1 MASLLSILFNKT
13 VNEIDQTP
21 AKVYS
26 KASLS
31 YSGPLPL
38 PQILQGYKEIDASF
52 PERVFSDF
60 EKNEQH
66 IRDQERISLETN
78 AKNTATGQI
87 MAFIII
93 MTGLISTV
101 TLAYFDK
108 DAAAVGLALGTV
120 AMIFKGAFK
129 K

>member
-1 MASLLSILFNKT
+1 MKRNNPRTLNKT
-13 VNEIDQTP
+13 EQPP
-21 AKVYS
+21 ANIYRE
-26 KASLS
+26 ASLS

-38 PQILQGYKEIDASF
+38 PQTLQGYKDIDSSF
-52 PERVFSDF
+52 PERVFADF

-66 IRDQERISLETN
+66 IRDQQRKSLEIN
-78 AKNTATGQI
+78 AKNATIGQV

-101 TLAYFDK
+101 ILAYLDK
-108 DAAAVGLALGTV
+108 DAAAVGLALGTI
-120 AMIFKGAFK
+120 AMIFKGTFK

>member
-1 MASLLSILFNKT
+1 MKRNKPQT
-13 VNEIDQTP
+13 VNEIDQAS
-21 AKVYS
+21 AKIYS
-26 KASLS
+26 QASLS

-38 PQILQGYKEIDASF
+38 PQILQGYKEIDSSF

-66 IRDQERISLETN
+66 IRDQERKSLEIS
-78 AKNTATGQI
+78 ARNTTMGQI

-101 TLAYFDK
+101 ALAYFDK
-108 DAAAVGLALGTV
+108 DAAAVGLALGTI

>member
-1 MASLLSILFNKT
+1 MKNNRSQSLNKTDQPPTKIYSQASL
-13 VNEIDQTP
+13 
-21 AKVYS
+21 A
-26 KASLS
+26 

-38 PQILQGYKEIDASF
+38 PQILQGYKEIDPSF

-66 IRDQERISLETN
+66 IRDQERKSLEIN
-78 AKNTATGQI
+78 AKNATIGQI

-101 TLAYFDK
+101 ILAYLGK

-120 AMIFKGAFK
+120 AMIFKGTFK

>member
-1 MASLLSILFNKT
+1 MGKNNPQSINKAK
-13 VNEIDQTP
+13 QTP
-21 AKVYS
+21 TKMYS
-26 KASLS
+26 EAAVA

-38 PQILQGYKEIDASF
+38 PQTLQGYKDVDASF
-52 PERVFSDF
+52 PERLFSDF

-66 IRDQERISLETN
+66 IRDQERKSLEIN
-78 AKNTATGQI
+78 AKNATIGQI

-101 TLAYFDK
+101 ILAYFDK

-120 AMIFKGAFK
+120 AMIFKGTFK

>member
-1 MASLLSILFNKT
+1 MKKTTPRPVNKT
-13 VNEIDQTP
+13 DQAP
-21 AKVYS
+21 AGIYKE
-26 KASLS
+26 ASLS

-38 PQILQGYKEIDASF
+38 PQTLQGYKDIDPSF
-52 PERVFSDF
+52 PERVFADF

-66 IRDQERISLETN
+66 IRDQQRKSLEIN
-78 AKNTATGQI
+78 AKNATNGQI

-101 TLAYFDK
+101 ILAYLDK
-108 DAAAVGLALGTV
+108 DSAAVGLALGTI
-120 AMIFKGAFK
+120 AMIFKGTFK